1 MRAGGRANGRGGLM
15 SAPVTTQRRGIS
27 GAWVHAVSLGGTSAR
42 GPHK

>member
-1 MRAGGRANGRGGLM
+1 MRADGAGGRAVVT
-15 SAPVTTQRRGIS
+15 PVTTQCGGIN